1 MYEHTL
7 KVHGQYL
14 AHDQALPQND
24 TADGN
29 GAVLDLTG
37 TMGGVEIVARV
48 SGEITLADT
57 KTLTIGLQES
67 ADGESWNSL
76 ATLFGLTSDGG
87 DAIAEGTVLGRFVL
101 PTDAEPHVK
110 AVLATDDG
118 SVSGSVSVYPHYL
131 AR

>member
-1 MYEHTL
+1 MYDHTL

-48 SGEITLADT
+48 SADITLADT
-57 KTLTIGLQES
+57 TTMTIGLEQS
-67 ADGESWNSL
+67 GDGESWAQL

-87 DAIAEGTVLGRFVL
+87 DSLAQGTVLGRFVL
-101 PTDAEPHVK
+101 PTDAEANVK
-110 AVLATDDG
+110 AVLTTDDDA
-118 SVSGSVSVYPHYL
+118 VTGSVSVYPHYL